1 MSPIIMIVV
10 FFICVLNI
18 ILFFKIWGMTNN
30 TKRIVTF
37 LEATR
42 PDLMWQNSSPN
53 GEVVEGY
60 FEEGDERL
68 RPEVLRP
75 EVLDTHKGEGE
86 D

>member
-1 MSPIIMIVV
+1 MESLMGILAVGGLALCI
-10 FFICVLNI
+10 LNI
-18 ILFFKIWGMTNN
+18 ALLFKIWGMTNN
-30 TKRIVTF
+30 TKRIVAF

-68 RPEVLRP
+68 RPGTF
-75 EVLDTHKGEGE
+75 LDFYKREKK

>member
-1 MSPIIMIVV
+1 MK
-10 FFICVLNI
+10 
-18 ILFFKIWGMTNN
+18 ILF
-30 TKRIVTF
+30 RIVAF

-68 RPEVLRP
+68 RPEVLDLYKR
-75 EVLDTHKGEGE
+75 EKKS
-86 D
+86 

>member
-1 MSPIIMIVV
+1 MESLMTIITIGGLALC
-10 FFICVLNI
+10 ILNI
-18 ILFFKIWGMTNN
+18 ALLFKIWGMTNN
-30 TKRIVTF
+30 TKRIITF

-68 RPEVLRP
+68 RPEVLDFYSER
-75 EVLDTHKGEGE
+75 EKKS
-86 D
+86 

>member
-1 MSPIIMIVV
+1 MESLMGILAVGGLALCI
-10 FFICVLNI
+10 LNI
-18 ILFFKIWGMTNN
+18 ALLFKIWGMTNN

-42 PDLMWQNSSPN
+42 SDLMWQSYSPD

-68 RPEVLRP
+68 RPGTF
-75 EVLDTHKGEGE
+75 LDFYKREKK